1 MLTVAVYN
9 NASGHGN
16 TAGANRF
23 TDIRQGRYAVFPRKA
38 SVCLRLHNP
47 IQNIGGRDRINQLS
61 IQKILHNL
69 VVARSRRIDR
79 EKLTQLLVRR
89 KPVNRILIIDVDPGR
104 IIPAASANGDII
116 SCKEIIIEKIRYIPS
131 ENRFY
136 RFRRVVLIRKIPDIF
151 NRFRNQ
157 GHLVRFQLCRR
168 LLQIRLVVYKRTG
181 FKIQRISNRM
191 SLIGHSVQ
199 CSLRKIFGIQD
210 SILILHIYRQP
221 GKVRFFQSVIADQ
234 VNIRHRFLCDGSVVY
249 CLEIFQTAFQ
259 NRNNTHADRILIF
272 KRHRGKII
280 LQFFLGIPYRQRR
293 FGRQNTV
300 RRNACLI
307 HGRDARINQSSRS
320 TDTADRPDQ
329 FWVKRH
335 VPLHFFLF
343 CRAAV
348 SRQLRVLLLKRFQA

>member
-1 MLTVAVYN
+1 
-9 NASGHGN
+9 
-16 TAGANRF
+16 
-23 TDIRQGRYAVFPRKA
+23 
-38 SVCLRLHNP
+38 
-47 IQNIGGRDRINQLS
+47 
-61 IQKILHNL
+61 
-69 VVARSRRIDR
+69 
-79 EKLTQLLVRR
+79 
-89 KPVNRILIIDVDPGR
+89 
-104 IIPAASANGDII
+104 
-116 SCKEIIIEKIRYIPS
+116 
-131 ENRFY
+131 
-136 RFRRVVLIRKIPDIF
+136 
-151 NRFRNQ
+151 
-157 GHLVRFQLCRR
+157 
-168 LLQIRLVVYKRTG
+168 
-181 FKIQRISNRM
+181 M

-199 CSLRKIFGIQD
+199 CSLREIFGIQD

-259 NRNNTHADRILIF
+259 NRNNTHAGRILIF

-307 HGRDARINQSSRS
+307 HGRDARINQSPRS